1 VVTLHH
7 LAMTLSPVVTPVE
20 LRPRRIWFVLAAL
33 IAVGGVLVAAGVMLF
48 VLRSGGDL
56 GQRITPGQP
65 VTVYLSP
72 SNEKVVWAAKVTSQG
87 VPDVRCPGSWLD
99 DQTVRQVGFQNVYLA
114 AEDVE
119 LEVDDERWRGVL
131 ALHGDPG
138 GRYEVTCMASGA
150 GPTPIL
156 SIGDPPRFYN
166 ARHGSRQPGSVR
178 SGQHQCDHR
187 RRVGGCRGCPTRLAP
202 GPPPPAAHRCKSR
215 MTSDGADVR

>member
-1 VVTLHH
+1 
-7 LAMTLSPVVTPVE
+7 
-20 LRPRRIWFVLAAL
+20 
-33 IAVGGVLVAAGVMLF
+33 
-48 VLRSGGDL
+48 
-56 GQRITPGQP
+56 
-65 VTVYLSP
+65 VYLSP

-166 ARHGSRQPGSVR
+166 ARHTALGSLAAFGLASISVIIGAVLAVVVAVRRGSHRARLRQQR
-178 SGQHQCDHR
+178 TDAN
-187 RRVGGCRGCPTRLAP
+187 RG
-202 GPPPPAAHRCKSR
+202 
-215 MTSDGADVR
+215 